1 MWGLKRI
8 RKVKY
13 PKPSPLAK
21 HIKDLG
27 AEANLIAKLTE
38 VKLFQAILTDFT
50 EIKCSFGTIIYLILF
65 SDMLSKRIIGWNVSF
80 HKDTENALK
89 GYFMAKRYLKRM
101 KANLNSVIIHQD
113 QDTVF
118 TGYEYAGTLLNDGI
132 SLSFTEK
139 GFKDNPFMESCIGH
153 FKDEYKHL
161 IQEAKNIDEAKDIIR
176 KCIKDWN
183 KERIHS
189 ALKGRSPDE
198 FIHTFC
204 KLKKG

>member
-1 MWGLKRI
+1 M
-8 RKVKY
+8 
-13 PKPSPLAK
+13 
-21 HIKDLG
+21 
-27 AEANLIAKLTE
+27 T
-38 VKLFQAILTDFT
+38 
-50 EIKCSFGTIIYLILF
+50 
-65 SDMLSKRIIGWNVSF
+65 SKRIVGWNVSF
-80 HKDTENALK
+80 HSNTDNALK
-89 GYFMAKRYLKRM
+89 AYSKAKRYLKRM
-101 KANLNSVIIHQD
+101 KINLNSVVIHQD

-132 SLSFTEK
+132 SLSFTQK

-161 IQEAKNIDEAKDIIR
+161 IQEAKNIEETKDIIR

-189 ALKGRSPDE
+189 TLKGRSPDE

-204 KLKKG
+204 KLRKN